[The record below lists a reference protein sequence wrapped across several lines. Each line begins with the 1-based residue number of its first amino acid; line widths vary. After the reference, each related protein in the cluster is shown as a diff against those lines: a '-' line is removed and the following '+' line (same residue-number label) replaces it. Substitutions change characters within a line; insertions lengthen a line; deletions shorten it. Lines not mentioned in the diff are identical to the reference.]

1 MLLQYNLGELTNHH
15 NGYFQSLTQRPI
27 IQYITP
33 LLEKLLIR
41 TTIIWIFLFLILTS
55 NSLKYQSF
63 TPSGCKDIGTKKTTV
78 CGNEPSSF
86 TLAPFFSGTN
96 FKNETRSISIHNIY
110 ITTKASSLERE
121 LSLSIKFSC

>member
-41 TTIIWIFLFLILTS
+41 T
-55 NSLKYQSF
+55 
-63 TPSGCKDIGTKKTTV
+63 KK
-78 CGNEPSSF
+78 
-86 TLAPFFSGTN
+86 LN
-96 FKNETRSISIHNIY
+96 F
-110 ITTKASSLERE
+110 
-121 LSLSIKFSC
+121 

>member
-1 MLLQYNLGELTNHH
+1 MLLQYNLGELTNHLG
-15 NGYFQSLTQRPI
+15 GYFQSLTQRPI

-41 TTIIWIFLFLILTS
+41 TTNIWIFLCLILTS
-55 NSLKYQSF
+55 NSLSLKYQSF

-86 TLAPFFSGTN
+86 ILAPFFSGTN
-96 FKNETRSISIHNIY
+96 FKNE
-110 ITTKASSLERE
+110 
-121 LSLSIKFSC
+121 

>member
-1 MLLQYNLGELTNHH
+1 MLLQYNLGELTNHLG
-15 NGYFQSLTQRPI
+15 GYFQSLTQRPI

-63 TPSGCKDIGTKKTTV
+63 TPSGCKDIGTKKNYCLWQRTK
-78 CGNEPSSF
+78 
-86 TLAPFFSGTN
+86 FFYLGT
-96 FKNETRSISIHNIY
+96 F
-110 ITTKASSLERE
+110 
-121 LSLSIKFSC
+121 F